1 MPPHPKRPAVASF
14 ACAQVL
20 TTAQLC
26 VASILPRE
34 TLPTYQDSICYTDGM
49 KQELEQVIAGAVNNL
64 YGVGVTVELT
74 RPDEQFGD
82 FATNVALQLAKQVGK
97 NPREIAESLAKSVM
111 GQSSHVAD
119 VSVAGPGF
127 LNLRLTDAALVQA
140 LADKPKQSMAGTKV
154 LVEYSD
160 PNPFKPLHAGHLYT
174 TLVGDTIARL
184 VEHAG
189 ADTVRINFGGDVGL
203 HVAKSLWAIIR
214 ALGGENPDSLG
225 DITEAE
231 RPKWLGDRY
240 VEGNNAY
247 EDDETAKAEITAI
260 NKRVYELH
268 EQADHDSNF
277 AQIYWTC
284 RQWSYDY
291 FTTLYQQLQVTP
303 FGRFIPESEV
313 TPLGLEIVREQLA
326 QGVYEE
332 SDGAVVFRGDEE
344 KGLHTRVFINR
355 EGLPTY
361 EAKDVG
367 LSMTKWRDYHFDE
380 SIIITANEQAQ
391 YMQVVIASIAQFAP
405 KPAERTRHLTHGVVK
420 LQGGVK
426 MSSRKGN
433 IVTALEIL
441 EAARVAGQASGTNP
455 NEDTILAAVKYA
467 FAKNRIGGDIVY
479 DPAESIALE
488 GNSGPYLQYA
498 HARARSILGKT
509 KNATT
514 TRSAVEPRS
523 GSGEERADTSES
535 DVSPVEGA
543 KTLLQNGKDI
553 TLQSD
558 ERTLLRKLTEY
569 PETLDKAT
577 YELMPHHIC
586 TYLYELAQTFNRF
599 YEHNRVIGDE
609 REAARL
615 ELVTAYADTLKN
627 GLTLLGIH
635 APNRM

>member
-1 MPPHPKRPAVASF
+1 
-14 ACAQVL
+14 
-20 TTAQLC
+20 
-26 VASILPRE
+26 
-34 TLPTYQDSICYTDGM
+34 M
-49 KQELEQVIAGAVNNL
+49 KQELEQAVAAVVGDL
-64 YGVGVTVELT
+64 YGVEVAVELT

-82 FATNVALQLAKQVGK
+82 FATNVALQLAKPVGK
-97 NPREIAESLAKSVM
+97 NPREIGEALAKGLTGRSA
-111 GQSSHVAD
+111 HIAE

-127 LNLRLTDAALVQA
+127 LNLRLTDAALAQS
-140 LADKPKQSMAGTKV
+140 LADKPKQSMAGRMV

-189 ADTVRINFGGDVGL
+189 AETVRINFGGDVGL
-203 HVAKSLWAIIR
+203 HVAKSMWAILR
-214 ALGGENPDSLG
+214 ELGGDNPQSLH
-225 DITEAE
+225 DISETE
-231 RPKWLGDRY
+231 RPQWLGDRY

-247 EDDETAKAEITAI
+247 EDDDAAKTEITAI

-268 EQADHDSNF
+268 EQSDHESNF

-291 FTTLYQQLQVTP
+291 FTTLYQQLQVAP

-313 TPLGLEIVREQLA
+313 TPLGLETVREQLA

-344 KGLHTRVFINR
+344 QGLHTRVFINR

-367 LSMTKWRDYHFDE
+367 LSMTKWRDYQFDE
-380 SIIITANEQAQ
+380 SIIITANEQSQ

-405 KPAERTRHLTHGVVK
+405 EPAERTRHLTHGVVK

-433 IVTALEIL
+433 VVTALEIL
-441 EAARVAGQASGTNP
+441 EAARAAGQASGTNP

-498 HARARSILGKT
+498 HARAKSILNKAQNPNPSVILNLIQDPMGAS
-509 KNATT
+509 NNSEH
-514 TRSAVEPRS
+514 SAGVDEIPKQVRN
-523 GSGEERADTSES
+523 DSELT
-535 DVSPVEGA
+535 P
-543 KTLLQNGKDI
+543 
-553 TLQSD
+553 D
-558 ERTLLRKLTEY
+558 ERTLTRKLTEY
-569 PETLDKAT
+569 AEAVDKAT
-577 YELMPHHIC
+577 VELMPHHIC
-586 TYLYELAQTFNRF
+586 TYLYELAQVFNRF
-599 YEHNRVIGDE
+599 YENNRVIGND
-609 REAARL
+609 REALRL
-615 ELVTAYADTLKN
+615 QLIETYADTLKS
-627 GLTLLGIH
+627 GLSLLGIH
-635 APNRM
+635 APDRM